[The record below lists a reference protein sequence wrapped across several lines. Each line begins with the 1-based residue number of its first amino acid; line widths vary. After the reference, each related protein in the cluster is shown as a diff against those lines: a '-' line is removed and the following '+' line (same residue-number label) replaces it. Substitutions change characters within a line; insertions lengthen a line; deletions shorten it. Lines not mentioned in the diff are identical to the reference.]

1 MITVQA
7 VSNTELN
14 HNRQHKQLTEQQ
26 KQNNKLEAKSKLF
39 QIALEYIMNNGG
51 NQNANSQNI

>member
-1 MITVQA
+1 MIIVQV

-14 HNRQHKQLTEQQ
+14 QSKQQHKPLTEQQ
-26 KQNNKLEAKSKLF
+26 KKHNKQEAHSTLF

-51 NQNANSQNI
+51 LTNASS